1 MNELVLKWLDPGSGR
16 QVGGFPRNRLQMDE
30 LGRLAQK
37 FYRDYE
43 GIPYLDLIERMG
55 VAKARI
61 VSLVEARSNDNLY
74 SRSWYEKWTMGR
86 MI

>member
-1 MNELVLKWLDPGSGR
+1 MARPGSGR
-16 QVGGFPRNRLQMDE
+16 QVGGFPRNRLQM
-30 LGRLAQK
+30 GRVGPPRSEV
-37 FYRDYE
+37 YRDYE